1 MSKKRRGK
9 SRHRPPQTSRNTP
22 EALAPQD
29 TPVDIVFEPIPPEV
43 SWIDTER
50 PLTKEADTDTDMSE
64 GEQAEVMQSIA
75 DAESLLAIDDD

>member
-9 SRHRPPQTSRNTP
+9 GRHRPPQTARNTP

-29 TPVDIVFEPIPPEV
+29 TPVDIVFKPIPPEV
-43 SWIDTER
+43 SWIDQEQ
-50 PLTKEADTDTDMSE
+50 PLAQEADTGTDMDE
-64 GEQAEVMQSIA
+64 AEQAEAMQNIA